1 MRILMLT
8 SEAHPFVKTGGL
20 ADAVPALATA
30 LHAMGH
36 DVRLILPRY
45 YSIDK
50 TTLNLHNT
58 PIGVPMGEEELWCG
72 IGETTLPGTTVPVY
86 FVDREDLFGREGIYG
101 PDGSQS
107 WPDNPRRYAFLS
119 AAAFQV
125 CRYLQWIPEILHL
138 HDWPT
143 APAAGL
149 LEHQER
155 DLGFAKTASVVT
167 VHNLGYQGIFDSNA
181 RHHFPNQGSFFP
193 PGNVN
198 FLAAGLQ
205 HAQRITTV
213 SPTYAQEILEEP
225 MGAGLS
231 ALLTPRKDRLSG
243 ILNGMDYQEWN
254 PSTDPALENNH
265 YSSRFMGG
273 KKRIKAAL
281 QHEMGLP
288 IRPHLP
294 LFGMIARLTEQKGV
308 DLLQSPDSPAL
319 QAVREGR
326 AQLVILGS
334 GEQRYEEALRAMAHQ
349 FPTQCAVQIAFSG
362 PLSRKIE
369 AGSDFFLMPSRYEPC
384 GLNQMYSLAY
394 GTLPVVR
401 QTGGLAD
408 SVLDMAHPDGDGFI
422 FEDYSSEALG
432 KAMERAI
439 QFYHE
444 KTAMKKAR
452 KRAMKRRFDWKSSA
466 AEYLQVYQQAL
477 ADL

>member
-20 ADAVPALATA
+20 ADAVPALAAA
-30 LHAMGH
+30 LKTMGH

-45 YSIDK
+45 YSVDK
-50 TTLNLHNT
+50 TKLNLHSS
-58 PIGVPMGEEELWCG
+58 PVGVPMGEEELWCG
-72 IGETTLPGTTVPVY
+72 VGETTLPGTKVPVY
-86 FVDREDLFGREGIYG
+86 FIDREDLFGREGIYG

-125 CRYLQWIPEILHL
+125 CRHLQWIPEILHL

-155 DLGFAKTASVVT
+155 DSEFSITASVMT
-167 VHNLGYQGIFDSNA
+167 VHNLGYQGIFGSKE
-181 RHHFPNQGSFFP
+181 RHHFPGHGSFFP
-193 PGNVN
+193 AGDVN
-198 FLAAGLQ
+198 FLAAGLN

-231 ALLTPRKDRLSG
+231 TLLSFRKNRLSG

-254 PSTDPALENNH
+254 PSTDSTLGKNRYSAL
-265 YSSRFMGG
+265 FMKG
-273 KKRIKAAL
+273 KQRVKAVL
-281 QHEMGLP
+281 QQEMGLP

-294 LFGMIARLTEQKGV
+294 LFGMIARLTEQKGI
-308 DLLQSPDSPAL
+308 DLIQAPESPAL

-334 GEQRYEEALRAMAHQ
+334 GEQCYEDALKKIAHQ
-349 FPTQCAVQIAFSG
+349 FPTHCAVQIAFSG
-362 PLSRKIE
+362 PLSRRIGGGKRLF
-369 AGSDFFLMPSRYEPC
+369 SDAQPL
-384 GLNQMYSLAY
+384 
-394 GTLPVVR
+394 
-401 QTGGLAD
+401 
-408 SVLDMAHPDGDGFI
+408 
-422 FEDYSSEALG
+422 
-432 KAMERAI
+432 
-439 QFYHE
+439 
-444 KTAMKKAR
+444 
-452 KRAMKRRFDWKSSA
+452 
-466 AEYLQVYQQAL
+466 
-477 ADL
+477 